1 MGNEKQERCI
11 NVDWLEV
18 YCLESNDRYPCNA
31 EYFRR
36 QGYQVRERA
45 YGTRV
50 WTEMFEILN
59 ENNDPIMEIRRNPAS
74 GDSSFVGLCPESVH
88 LRLPNWFLYQ
98 NNPVVFMMEFILKHD
113 YIFQSISRL
122 DICLDF
128 ELFDTKDQP
137 ARFVRRYMK
146 GEYRKI
152 NQCNLTAHGED
163 SWNSCNWNSL
173 SWGNRTSM
181 VSTKLYNKSKEL
193 QEADNDK
200 PYIRNYWMM
209 SGLVDNPLALT
220 KLSADGSMRQV
231 DVWRLEFSIKS
242 SCKGWF
248 VMEMERG
255 KKSVKQHIP
264 HKLSSYNS
272 KDKLWA
278 RFQDLIYHYFHFKY
292 KEHIMLTEKYHG
304 GVLESVNSPDSLP
317 LRRKNRCRDK
327 KLFYFDS
334 DHEFTKIKQAPSNGN
349 RIKPDD
355 VLERRL
361 RMFREC
367 HADKELRQACD
378 ILLKEID
385 LNRLVNYSPK
395 QSWKEARALQLTLSR
410 KMNGDPRHV
419 AVILDE
425 ILEMIN
431 SDEMF

>member
-1 MGNEKQERCI
+1 
-11 NVDWLEV
+11 
-18 YCLESNDRYPCNA
+18 
-31 EYFRR
+31 
-36 QGYQVRERA
+36 
-45 YGTRV
+45 
-50 WTEMFEILN
+50 
-59 ENNDPIMEIRRNPAS
+59 
-74 GDSSFVGLCPESVH
+74 
-88 LRLPNWFLYQ
+88 
-98 NNPVVFMMEFILKHD
+98 
-113 YIFQSISRL
+113 
-122 DICLDF
+122 
-128 ELFDTKDQP
+128 
-137 ARFVRRYMK
+137 
-146 GEYRKI
+146 
-152 NQCNLTAHGED
+152 
-163 SWNSCNWNSL
+163 
-173 SWGNRTSM
+173 
-181 VSTKLYNKSKEL
+181 
-193 QEADNDK
+193 
-200 PYIRNYWMM
+200 
-209 SGLVDNPLALT
+209 
-220 KLSADGSMRQV
+220 
-231 DVWRLEFSIKS
+231 
-242 SCKGWF
+242 
-248 VMEMERG
+248 
-255 KKSVKQHIP
+255 
-264 HKLSSYNS
+264 
-272 KDKLWA
+272 
-278 RFQDLIYHYFHFKY
+278 
-292 KEHIMLTEKYHG
+292 MLTEKYHG

>member
-1 MGNEKQERCI
+1 MTDEKQKRCI

-18 YCLESNDRYPCNA
+18 YCLEASDRYPCNA

-36 QGYQVRERA
+36 QGYMVRERA

-59 ENNDPIMEIRRNPAS
+59 ENNDPIMEVRRNPAS
-74 GDSSFVGLCPESVH
+74 GDSSFSGLLPESVH
-88 LRLPNWFLYQ
+88 LRVPNWFLYQ
-98 NNPVVFMMEFILKHD
+98 NNPIQFMMEFILKHC

-128 ELFDTKDQP
+128 ELFDTGDQP

-152 NQCNLTAHGED
+152 NQCRLTAHGED

-193 QEADNDK
+193 EEADNDK
-200 PYIRNYWMM
+200 PYIRDYWMM
-209 SGLVDNPLALT
+209 SELVDNPLALT
-220 KLSADGSMRQV
+220 KYAADGSMRKV

-255 KKSVKQHIP
+255 KKSITQHIP
-264 HKLSSYNS
+264 HKLPTYDT

-292 KEHIMLTEKYHG
+292 KEHVRLTDKYNG
-304 GVLESVNSPDSLP
+304 GVLESVHSEDVLP

-327 KLFYFDS
+327 KLFYFDN

-385 LNRLVNYSPK
+385 LNRLVNYSPQ

-410 KMNGDPRHV
+410 KMSGDPRKV
-419 AVILDE
+419 AE
-425 ILEMIN
+425 ILSEILQLIN
-431 SDEMF
+431 SDDIF